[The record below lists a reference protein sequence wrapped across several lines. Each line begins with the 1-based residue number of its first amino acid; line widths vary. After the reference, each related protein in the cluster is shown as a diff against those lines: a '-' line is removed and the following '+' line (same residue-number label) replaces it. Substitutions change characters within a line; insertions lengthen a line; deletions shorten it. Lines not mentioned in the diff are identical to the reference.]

1 MRAFMSMHTT
11 LVLIGVNI
19 PGSGLLR
26 EGRHDPR
33 TRQWMF
39 PPPTGTAAST
49 ASNRAGDDPA
59 TQTERRFDLIHLEP
73 FRYDTPQSIAA
84 WTAHLAGLEQHLRLF
99 HARAGMLTGATM
111 TLISFA
117 DRYPPVNPEFSG
129 RHRQNHGLFVKENWV
144 FSRASRYCPECLAGD
159 GSPIHNRHGGAWRL
173 VWRLPVTFALDRSRS
188 GRHSVVDCR

>member
-1 MRAFMSMHTT
+1 MTT
-11 LVLIGVNI
+11 TRPLPRSLDPLPGESLIGYLLRLAHRLDLSPARVAVLTGLADPRRPNI
-19 PGSGLLR
+19 PAGRLLVVEPAR
-26 EGRHDPR
+26 A
-33 TRQWMF
+33 
-39 PPPTGTAAST
+39 TAFARSTHLST
-49 ASNRAGDDPA
+49 A
-59 TQTERRFDLIHLEP
+59 EV
-73 FRYDTPQSIAA
+73 AA
-84 WTAHLAGLEQHLRLF
+84 
-99 HARAGMLTGATM
+99 M